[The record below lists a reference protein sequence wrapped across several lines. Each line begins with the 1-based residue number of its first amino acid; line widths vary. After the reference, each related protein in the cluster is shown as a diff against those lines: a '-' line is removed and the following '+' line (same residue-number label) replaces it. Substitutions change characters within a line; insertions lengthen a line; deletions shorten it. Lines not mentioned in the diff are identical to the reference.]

1 MALPIPEHIKGL
13 FKDLQQQMLRHV
25 HQHDQIRWVRPEG
38 IHLTMNFLGDT
49 EEQDIEKIS
58 PVLDSL
64 ATQLDPFRLVLAD
77 TGCFPHANNPR
88 VLWLSVQ
95 GGELILPG
103 LKQKMDTIISEH
115 GYPVEKRK
123 FSPHITLG
131 RIKRLVRNS
140 NLVHNFISHD
150 VTALSFDV
158 SELVWYQSTLT
169 SGGAKYS
176 ILKRFALGTEA

>member
-1 MALPIPEHIKGL
+1 M
-13 FKDLQQQMLRHV
+13 DRHV
-25 HQHDQIRWVRPEG
+25 HQHDLVRWVRPEG

-49 EEQDIEKIS
+49 QEQDLERIAPAIETLTS
-58 PVLDSL
+58 GV
-64 ATQLDPFRLVLAD
+64 DPFKLLLAD

-88 VLWLSVQ
+88 VIWVSIQ
-95 GGELILPG
+95 GGEHILPAM
-103 LKQKMDTIISEH
+103 KEQTDTILREH

-158 SELVWYQSTLT
+158 SELVWYQSKLT
-169 SGGAKYS
+169 PGGAKYS
-176 ILKRFALGTEA
+176 ILKQFALGTEA